1 MAGPGAASYG
11 MAGVGEP
18 GSEVRTVCHDGIC
31 AVVSD
36 AAESEVEATR
46 HNLMA
51 HAGVLEAL
59 MQRGTVVPVRFG
71 VVLPSEDALV
81 GHVLGPLHDQ
91 LQELCRRFEGT
102 IELHVKA
109 LYREDVVLAEIVRE
123 HPDVAR
129 LRELTR
135 DLSEAAT
142 YYDRIRLGELV
153 AKAMDTKRKADGEAV
168 VGRLAPLAIETR
180 DNELLLDR
188 MVVNTAFLVATGEQ
202 ERFDEAVAQ
211 LGAEVEERI
220 DLKYVGPF
228 PPYSFTD
235 AHLPVEGMTWA

>member
-1 MAGPGAASYG
+1 MAGTDAASYG

-31 AVVSD
+31 AIVSD
-36 AAESEVEATR
+36 AGEGEVEATR
-46 HNLMA
+46 HNLMT

-59 MQRGTVVPVRFG
+59 MQQGTVVPMRFG
-71 VVLPSEDALV
+71 VVVPSEDALV

-91 LQELCRRFEGT
+91 LDELCRRFEGT
-102 IELHVKA
+102 TELHVKA
-109 LYREDVVLAEIVRE
+109 LYREDVVLAEIVHE
-123 HPDVAR
+123 HPEVAR
-129 LRELTR
+129 LREVTR
-135 DLSEAAT
+135 DLPEAAT
-142 YYDRIRLGELV
+142 YYDRIRLGELI
-153 AKAMDTKRKADGEAV
+153 AKAMEAKRRADGEAV

-180 DNELLLDR
+180 ENELLVER
-188 MVVNTAFLVATGEQ
+188 MVVNTAFLVATSEQ

-211 LGAEVEERI
+211 LGSEVEERI

-235 AHLPVEGMTWA
+235 VHLPVEGMTWD